1 MWCPEKRVLYS
12 QWYSFA
18 FSFWTESK
26 LSFRYGKVSRLQSE
40 LSCKFFALYYPDSI
54 YCYRCGMG
62 LEQKLN
68 KWLIGAV
75 MGRKHVIEHEL
86 SQESEEKKSKEK
98 TWRDGL
104 KGFLELWVDELK
116 QNVGGIKKSVPSPK
130 KIFWKKKK
138 EEINE
143 DDSW

>member
-1 MWCPEKRVLYS
+1 MEKLVDCNQNYLAN
-12 QWYSFA
+12 FLL
-18 FSFWTESK
+18 FTILIVFI
-26 LSFRYGKVSRLQSE
+26 VV
-40 LSCKFFALYYPDSI
+40 DV
-54 YCYRCGMG
+54 GMG